1 VGRTPKEVATAMK
14 KLFALLFAFA
24 LAASLVMPA
33 FADEA
38 AGKGQEPAPKTTTKE
53 KKTKTKKAAKTEQ
66 KTEKTEEK
74 K

>member
-1 VGRTPKEVATAMK
+1 MK
-14 KLFALLFAFA
+14 RLLVLFFTLAV
-24 LAASLVMPA
+24 AASLVAPA

-38 AGKGQEPAPKTTTKE
+38 AGKGQEPTTKAKTKE
-53 KKTKTKKAAKTEQ
+53 KKTKTEKKGKTET